1 MVVKLLTIFM
11 MMTKSLSP
19 KCRRHL
25 HSKNLS
31 DDDHDDLGDADCDL
45 NADYNADF
53 NADFDADFDADFTAD
68 FNAYSYAYC
77 GRVVWPKP
85 DCELCPKSKPG
96 LNTSCEKGGW

>member
-1 MVVKLLTIFM
+1 MAMITM
-11 MMTKSLSP
+11 MMTKSLSA

-85 DCELCPKSKPG
+85 DCELCPKSKSG
-96 LNTSCEKGGW
+96 FKTSCEKGI

>member
-1 MVVKLLTIFM
+1 
-11 MMTKSLSP
+11 MTKSLSA

-31 DDDHDDLGDADCDL
+31 DDDHDDLGDADCDFD
-45 NADYNADF
+45 ADYNADF
-53 NADFDADFDADFTAD
+53 YAD

-96 LNTSCEKGGW
+96 LNTSCEKGI

>member
-11 MMTKSLSP
+11 MMTKSLSA

-31 DDDHDDLGDADCDL
+31 DDDHDDLGDADCDFD
-45 NADYNADF
+45 ADYNADF
-53 NADFDADFDADFTAD
+53 YAD

-85 DCELCPKSKPG
+85 DCEFCSKSKSG
-96 LNTSCEKGGW
+96 FNTSCEKGI

>member
-1 MVVKLLTIFM
+1 M
-11 MMTKSLSP
+11 MMTKSLSA

-31 DDDHDDLGDADCDL
+31 DDDHDDLGDSDRDL
-45 NADYNADF
+45 NADYNADFNADFYADF

-96 LNTSCEKGGW
+96 LNTSCEKGI